1 MKVKLIYL
9 ALLIGL
15 MLFIFSWFDVKSSAS
30 FEMMLSFMS
39 ITIGFSV
46 TALSLVA
53 SSSFSKVLYGK
64 SGKSNNK
71 TQLHDLIDL
80 FKQANSLFLLN
91 IMLIFFHSW
100 FSQDWLKSV
109 SVSVKGVVLNL
120 SHLFGAIVWGLLIL
134 SIIVFFELFNMFC
147 SYIIQEAKKT

>member
-1 MKVKLIYL
+1 MKAKLIYL

-15 MLFIFSWFDVKSSAS
+15 MLCIISWFNVKSSAS

-64 SGKSNNK
+64 AGKSNNK

-80 FKQANSLFLLN
+80 FKQANSLFLVN
-91 IMLIFFHSW
+91 IMLIFLHSW
-100 FSQDWLKSV
+100 FNQEWLESV
-109 SVSVKGVVLNL
+109 SFSLKVVVVNL
-120 SHLFGAIVWGLLIL
+120 GHLFEAIVWGLLIL
-134 SIIVFFELFNMFC
+134 SVIIFFRLFNMFC
-147 SYIIQEAKKT
+147 SYIIQEAKKK